1 MPDSPEQVVDLN
13 SVDAKLDLV
22 LTGLT
27 IVRDQGVSNDARIA
41 RLEEGQTRLAAQ
53 VDLLTLPP
61 MRLPLPSLTGEERK
75 AQTESI
81 RVAAA
86 AITTNTAVTTA
97 ATEVLASHS
106 TAIVTQLKSSKWWPV
121 IVVVGVV
128 VQIVMQALK

>member
-1 MPDSPEQVVDLN
+1 MPDSPVLEPVNLN

-22 LTGLT
+22 LKGLT

-53 VDLLTLPP
+53 VDLLTPP

-106 TAIVTQLKSSKWWPV
+106 TAIVTQLKASKWWPA